1 MCRLNA
7 VAVGKHDEDA
17 VGDRLEGGA
26 WAVHAEEMGGAAGV
40 GDKAV
45 WWSNCF

>member
-1 MCRLNA
+1 MCRLDA

-17 VGDRLEGGA
+17 VGA